1 MKKIRKPAV
10 KKEKVDSE
18 EKAKDEI
25 RQSIKAD
32 LDRRADAVLYKEMQ
46 KSLMDAN
53 PMDLPEDF
61 LQRWLDSQRREN
73 EPEPTDQDRADFL
86 LDLKWQLIKDKIAR
100 ANDLKVENE
109 EIEEGAY
116 RRVYQY
122 IGPYGDAETI
132 RRLVG
137 TILGNRDQ
145 VSSISREV
153 MANKVFEVLKGS
165 FKINDESISEDAF
178 VEQSDAI
185 LQPIQS

>member
-1 MKKIRKPAV
+1 M
-10 KKEKVDSE
+10 
-18 EKAKDEI
+18 
-25 RQSIKAD
+25 
-32 LDRRADAVLYKEMQ
+32 
-46 KSLMDAN
+46 
-53 PMDLPEDF
+53 
-61 LQRWLDSQRREN
+61 
-73 EPEPTDQDRADFL
+73 
-86 LDLKWQLIKDKIAR
+86 
-100 ANDLKVENE
+100 ENE